1 MRFIKL
7 FLISIVALFLVI
19 TALAAFFPAHLRL
32 SRAVDISAPKDSV
45 YKDIN
50 DFKNWDKWNQF
61 IINAPL
67 TNKKMSTPSFG
78 DGAFI
83 TSDQLKIIIDK
94 STADSVTMLWD
105 QSKGKHFSGGY
116 NLFALRAGTTT
127 VQFYF
132 DFYFRW
138 YPWEKFSSL
147 LYEREI
153 GTVMEASLAKLKE
166 ISEISK

>member
-7 FLISIVALFLVI
+7 FFLSVVILFLVM
-19 TALAAFFPAHLRL
+19 TAISLLFPSHLRM
-32 SRAVDISAPKDSV
+32 SRAVDIMGNKDTV
-45 YKDIN
+45 FNNIN
-50 DFKNWDKWNQF
+50 DFKKWNLWNDF

-67 TNKKMSTPSFG
+67 TNKTISTPSFG
-78 DGAFI
+78 SAAFI
-83 TSDQLKIIIDK
+83 ASDQLKIIIGK
-94 STADSVTMLWD
+94 SSADSIITSWN
-105 QSKGKHFSGGY
+105 QKNGKHFTGGY
-116 NLFALRAGTTT
+116 NLFELRPGTIT

-153 GTVMEASLAKLKE
+153 GTVMEVSLNKLKD
-166 ISEISK
+166 ISENSK